1 MAQDQARDCEE
12 VSLNAEDI
20 PGAVLTDPLD
30 KHKIPSLRWWLL
42 CRGITAPHS
51 LKKKELIDRSVYST
65 DSSAFLPSPC
75 RIKEVRKESK
85 PVVDVDGSY
94 IYKKYKMLASVGK
107 QVFYQ
112 IVLLLHSLDGNL
124 FVVKLMTV
132 YLG

>member
-30 KHKIPSLRWWLL
+30 NHKIPSLRWWLL

-107 QVFYQ
+107 
-112 IVLLLHSLDGNL
+112 
-124 FVVKLMTV
+124 
-132 YLG
+132 

>member
-12 VSLNAEDI
+12 VSLNVEDI

-51 LKKKELIDRSVYST
+51 LKKKELIDRSIYST
-65 DSSAFLPSPC
+65 DSSTFLPSPC

-94 IYKKYKMLASVGK
+94 IYKMLASVGK
-107 QVFYQ
+107 QVFFTRTSSSSTHWMATC
-112 IVLLLHSLDGNL
+112 L
-124 FVVKLMTV
+124 
-132 YLG
+132 